1 MKSFVKKV
9 TVLAVAFSMASSTLA
24 NAQEEDGKVNFSV
37 QGDLVSSYIW
47 RGFYQTGASFQPTL
61 SLGVGNFSLTAWGST
76 DFQGANSTSAAA
88 AKEIDLTAAYTFGSA
103 GPTLSVASLW
113 WAGQGAGLPSEK
125 FPLSITWNFMFAGQD
140 KDENG
145 NQNYSSYVE
154 LNFPFTV
161 KGVDLNATCGVL
173 PYDAGV
179 TTYGGDVNSGF
190 AVTNVALKAMK
201 DIKIT
206 NSFSLPIFIQAI
218 WNPRMEDAHLVL
230 GISLRP

>member
-61 SLGVGNFSLTAWGST
+61 SLGVGNFSLTAWGAT

-113 WAGQGAGLPSEK
+113 WAGQGAATKQLTILKQVWLTLYLLRSSRC
-125 FPLSITWNFMFAGQD
+125 LS
-140 KDENG
+140 
-145 NQNYSSYVE
+145 
-154 LNFPFTV
+154 
-161 KGVDLNATCGVL
+161 
-173 PYDAGV
+173 
-179 TTYGGDVNSGF
+179 
-190 AVTNVALKAMK
+190 
-201 DIKIT
+201 
-206 NSFSLPIFIQAI
+206 
-218 WNPRMEDAHLVL
+218 L
-230 GISLRP
+230 GISCLPVKIKMKMETKTILLM